1 MQDKGGKKRISN
13 GCGMPAPSWRRDGRE
28 LYYPG
33 PNNKMMVV
41 DIPDNPDAD
50 PGRPRVLFDFGRGF
64 GGAPVRTYDV
74 DPQGRRFFVAIG
86 REGSPPAGITRINM
100 VLNWFDE
107 LQRLCPTGK

>member
-1 MQDKGGKKRISN
+1 
-13 GCGMPAPSWRRDGRE
+13 
-28 LYYPG
+28 
-33 PNNKMMVV
+33 MMAV

-50 PGRPRVLFDFGRGF
+50 PGRPRVLFDLGRVVFEGY
-64 GGAPVRTYDV
+64 PVRAYDV